1 MILARGSFPLNLT
14 YSIYASW
21 LRLENTAQIHKIF
34 IHEVLVW
41 SSPVNNVHYKLDKR
55 QFNYSNI

>member
-1 MILARGSFPLNLT
+1 MILARGSFPPNLT

-21 LRLENTAQIHKIF
+21 LQLENKAQIHKIF

-41 SSPVNNVHYKLDKR
+41 SSPVNNVHYKLD
-55 QFNYSNI
+55 

>member
-21 LRLENTAQIHKIF
+21 LQLENKAQIHIIF

-41 SSPVNNVHYKLDKR
+41 SSLVNNVHYELD
-55 QFNYSNI
+55 

>member
-21 LRLENTAQIHKIF
+21 LQLENNAQIHIIF
-34 IHEVLVW
+34 MHEVLVW
-41 SSPVNNVHYKLDKR
+41 SSLVDNVHYELD
-55 QFNYSNI
+55 